1 MKGGW
6 LWANIYS
13 FFLLVGCLLCS
24 RWSRGSRVP
33 RAPTWVLRC
42 RIPGPRYSGEAT
54 LRATW
59 RLESINLCP
68 SLPHPSCVLSSRS
81 SHVVAWL
88 FTRAPSP
95 RSRMRPDMNIVL
107 AQRSPLRGR
116 MPAAWDLAR
125 VGLRW
130 WGGSV
135 RLAVRAAVI
144 LPSPRPCY
152 RGCCA
157 ERSHFRCVPLLHIL
171 CDGG

>member
-1 MKGGW
+1 MVKGGW

-95 RSRMRPDMNIVL
+95 RSRMRLDLNIAL
-107 AQRSPLRGR
+107 AQRSTLCGR
-116 MPAAWDLAR
+116 LAADRDLAR

-130 WGGSV
+130 WGGPSAPPSGLQPSF
-135 RLAVRAAVI
+135 RLFAHVIEGAVQSGRISGAF
-144 LPSPRPCY
+144 L
-152 RGCCA
+152 CCI
-157 ERSHFRCVPLLHIL
+157 FLV
-171 CDGG
+171 